1 MALAGSRAEVGGFM
15 SKVQRSLTAILGIV
29 SLVAMVGLANAQ
41 GKGKEKEKQKVEKEK
56 VEKEKVEKGK
66 GEKQKG
72 KGEAKAKPQHISGK
86 QLLGDKIKTNGK
98 HVLDQRGKYT
108 ATATVR
114 GGKIAGINVKHSEKG
129 DVPVTK
135 YKTRKKMASKPGE
148 AGGFSLASNRHGV
161 LAQLQDLGTTY
172 IGYAYIDEY
181 GEEYIYWFPV
191 EMIYDG
197 DTGAIEYVVLD

>member
-1 MALAGSRAEVGGFM
+1 MTR
-15 SKVQRSLTAILGIV
+15 VQRSLTAILTIV
-29 SLVAMVGLANAQ
+29 GLIAMVGFADAQ
-41 GKGKEKEKQKVEKEK
+41 GKGKGKEKEKEK
-56 VEKEKVEKGK
+56 VEKEKGKEKGK
-66 GEKQKG
+66 GKH
-72 KGEAKAKPQHISGK
+72 QHLSGP

-98 HVLDQRGKYT
+98 HAFDQRGKFT

-114 GGKIAGINVKHSEKG
+114 DGKIAGIGVKHSEKG

-135 YKTRKKMASKPGE
+135 YKTRKKMASKAGE